1 MAPYHIVLDDS
12 EMGVICRFL
21 QIVSHSVLGQIFVTL
36 RTGLFVLG
44 ESMYVNVLYI
54 RRLYFVLD
62 SVNCCSVIYA
72 RTHDLSRRAAEDL
85 RFRPRGHW
93 DRHLIKVTKRK
104 LCVLIF
110 YANFV

>member
-21 QIVSHSVLGQIFVTL
+21 QIVSHSVLGQTVVTL

-44 ESMYVNVLYI
+44 ESMHVSVMYI

-62 SVNCCSVIYA
+62 SVYCCFVIYA
-72 RTHDLSRRAAEDL
+72 ES
-85 RFRPRGHW
+85 
-93 DRHLIKVTKRK
+93 
-104 LCVLIF
+104 
-110 YANFV
+110 